1 MTDNHYRSLRKLIL
15 GTMILLPFIPFILV
29 IGIGYFYFTTSLEN
43 NTIASLKRI
52 VDDHRRMIT
61 DFLAEREADLEFV
74 LYAYPYKDISAP
86 ETLKEIFTHLQ
97 NSSSAFVDIGVF
109 NADGVHVA
117 YNGPYALRGKVY
129 RDEPWFREVMKE
141 GFYISDIFLGFRNVP
156 HFVIALVRE
165 EAGRKWAIRAT
176 IDTYMFNDLVKKVRI
191 GKTGEAYILNDEGIF
206 QTDRRSGG
214 EILARDPDFARYPD
228 YHQGIRT
235 FMAKDYLG
243 EPHLYATTW
252 MKNGRW
258 ILVVRQEEADAFAA
272 LRRAGHLIFLITLIG
287 GGAIVAAAIFLTEQ
301 LVRRMVKT
309 DAEKGQLEEQLIRAH
324 RLAELGEM
332 SAGFAHEINNP
343 LQIIKSEQSLVEMS
357 LDELA
362 NAHPLDG
369 TEQMHEIRDAMN
381 QIKLQ
386 INRCGGITQAI
397 LKFGRRT
404 DAVAQDVDLR
414 QFVPEVTDM
423 VVKKAGVHGIDLKTA
438 IADETPTVHA
448 DPGQLQQV
456 LLNLFNNAMDAVIE
470 RHGTQGGKVTV
481 ETVAGKNGKAEIRVR
496 DNGSGISL
504 ENQSKIFSPFFTT
517 KPVGQGTG
525 LGLSVC
531 YGIIHNLGGT
541 MEVESELG
549 AGTTFVVRLPGT
561 PPSSQPEN
569 EMETNDHGKNEDDA
583 GGR

>member
-1 MTDNHYRSLRKLIL
+1 MKNDHYTSLRKLIL

-29 IGIGYFYFTTSLEN
+29 IGIGYFYFTTSLESS
-43 NTIASLKRI
+43 TIASMKRI
-52 VDDHRRMIT
+52 VDDHRQMISN
-61 DFLAEREADLEFV
+61 FLAEREADLEYI
-74 LYAYPYKDISAP
+74 LYGYPYEDISNP
-86 ETLKEIFTHLQ
+86 EFLEDIFARLQ
-97 NSSSAFVDIGVF
+97 SSSSAFVDIGVF

-129 RDEPWFREVMKE
+129 RDEPWFKEVMEE
-141 GFYISDIFLGFRNVP
+141 GFYISDVFLGFRNIP

-191 GKTGEAYILNDEGIF
+191 GKTGEAYLLNDEGIF

-214 EILARDPDFARYPD
+214 EILTRDPDADRYID

-235 FMAKDYLG
+235 FMQKDYRG

-252 MKNGRW
+252 MKNGQW
-258 ILVVRQEEADAFAA
+258 LLVVRQEEGDAFAA
-272 LRRAGHLIFLITLIG
+272 LRRAGHLILLITLIG
-287 GGAIVAAAIFLTEQ
+287 GGAIVAAAFYLTEQ

-332 SAGFAHEINNP
+332 AAGFAHEINNP

-362 NAHPLDG
+362 EAHPLDG

-397 LKFGRRT
+397 LKFGRQT
-404 DAVAQDVDLR
+404 DASAQDVDLR
-414 QFVPEVTDM
+414 RFIPEVTAM
-423 VVKKAGVHGIDLKTA
+423 VSKKAGVHGIDLETA
-438 IADETPTVHA
+438 VAEETPFVHA

-456 LLNLFNNAMDAVIE
+456 LLNLINNAMDAVME
-470 RHGTQGGKVTV
+470 RHGTQGGLLRIEVG
-481 ETVAGKNGKAEIRVR
+481 AGKNGKAEIRVR

-504 ENQSKIFSPFFTT
+504 ENRSKIFSPFFTT

-541 MEVESELG
+541 MEVDSEPG
-549 AGTTFVVRLPGT
+549 DGTTFSIRLPGT
-561 PPSSQPEN
+561 HPPSQPEN
-569 EMETNDHGKNEDDA
+569 EMETNDHGKIEDDA